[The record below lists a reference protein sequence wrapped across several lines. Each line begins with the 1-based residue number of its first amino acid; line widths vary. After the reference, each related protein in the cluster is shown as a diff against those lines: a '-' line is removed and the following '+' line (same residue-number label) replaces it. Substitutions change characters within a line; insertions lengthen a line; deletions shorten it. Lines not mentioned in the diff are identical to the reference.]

1 MKTIDEIIKG
11 SQPRPVIIA
20 HRGASHYFHE
30 NTMEAFSAAV
40 DMRAEMIEFDVL
52 RTSDG
57 ILVIHHDPDVNG
69 ALISEMTLEEVKEAA
84 SGSGYAIPTL
94 IEVLEFCKGK
104 ITLDIELKEA
114 GYEEQVLEMVLS
126 ILEADQFIVSS
137 SFDGVIRK
145 VKDLNPKIRT
155 GLIIG
160 DRPLRQFLFN
170 LYPGRRVRR
179 SGADVLVVSQKLLRF
194 GFLSTTGGLGLPVW
208 VYTVNDR
215 QELWKMIMEERVG
228 GIFSDRPDVGL
239 FLRDLYTVGQ
249 ESESTLRQ
257 SSGQGIQSP
266 EKSSGN
272 GVSE

>member
-1 MKTIDEIIKG
+1 MLTIDQIIR
-11 SQPRPVIIA
+11 SERPKPLIIA

-40 DMRAEMIEFDVL
+40 DMHAEMIEFDVL

-57 ILVIHHDPDVNG
+57 ILVIHHDPVVNG

-104 ITLDIELKEA
+104 IALDIELKEA
-114 GYEEQVLEMVLS
+114 GYEEQALEMILG

-137 SFDGVIRK
+137 SFDEVIRR
-145 VKDLNPKIRT
+145 VKDLDPKIRT

-160 DRPLRQFLFN
+160 DRPLRQFLIN
-170 LYPGRRVRR
+170 LFPGRRVRR
-179 SGADVLVVSQKLLRF
+179 VGADVLVVSQKLLKL
-194 GFLSTTGGLGLPVW
+194 GFLSTTRDLGIPIW
-208 VYTVNDR
+208 VYTVNER
-215 QELWKMIMEERVG
+215 KELWKIIKEERIS
-228 GIFSDRPDVGL
+228 GIFTDRPDLGL
-239 FLRDLYTVGQ
+239 LLRDLHAAGQ
-249 ESESTLRQ
+249 KSEPGMQ
-257 SSGQGIQSP
+257 DP
-266 EKSSGN
+266 EMPPGN

>member
-1 MKTIDEIIKG
+1 MKSIDEII
-11 SQPRPVIIA
+11 SAQQPRPVIIA

-40 DMRAEMIEFDVL
+40 DMHAEMIEFDVL

-104 ITLDIELKEA
+104 IALDIELKEA
-114 GYEEQVLEMVLS
+114 GYEEQALETVLG
-126 ILEADQFIVSS
+126 ILAPDRFIFTSVQDS
-137 SFDGVIRK
+137 VIRK
-145 VKDLNPKIRT
+145 IKDLQPGIRT
-155 GLIIG
+155 GFILSSHP
-160 DRPLRQFLFN
+160 RWQLLTK
-170 LYPGRRVRR
+170 LYPGARARQA
-179 SGADVLVVSQKLLRF
+179 GADVLVVSQKLLKL
-194 GFLSTTGGLGLPVW
+194 GFLSTTRDLGLPVW

-239 FLRDLYTVGQ
+239 FLRDLHVVGQ
-249 ESESTLRQ
+249 NPESRR
-257 SSGQGIQSP
+257 I
-266 EKSSGN
+266 N
-272 GVSE
+272 RA